1 MCYIAIISKQQRWFN
16 TVTNEDQMKTGII
29 EIDESFIDWEVCQDT
44 TIDSEG
50 DEVDCGDPYV
60 RINNLFVSKESRG
73 QGLAKRLIELAVT
86 AIKGECDLKI
96 KIVAEPK
103 ESCVDAE
110 KLASF
115 YDRYDMEVV
124 AY

>member
-1 MCYIAIISKQQRWFN
+1 MEN
-16 TVTNEDQMKTGII
+16 GLI
-29 EIDESFIDWEVCQDT
+29 EIDESYIDWEVCQDM

-50 DEVDCGDPYV
+50 DEVEDGAPYV
-60 RINNLFVSKESRG
+60 RINNLYVSPEARG
-73 QGLAKRLIELAVT
+73 QGLAKRLIELAIT

-103 ESCVDAE
+103 ESHVDAE

>member
-1 MCYIAIISKQQRWFN
+1 
-16 TVTNEDQMKTGII
+16 MKNGLI
-29 EIDESFIDWEVCQDT
+29 EIDESYIDWEVCQDT
-44 TIDSEG
+44 TFDSEG
-50 DEVDCGDPYV
+50 DEVDCGAPYV
-60 RINNLFVSKESRG
+60 RINNLFVAPELRG
-73 QGLAKRLIELAVT
+73 QGLAKRLVETAIL

-103 ESCVDAE
+103 ESHVDAE

>member
-1 MCYIAIISKQQRWFN
+1 
-16 TVTNEDQMKTGII
+16 MKTGII
-29 EIDESFIDWEVCQDT
+29 EIDESYIDWEVCQDT
-44 TIDSEG
+44 AIDSEG
-50 DEVDCGDPYV
+50 DEVDFGAPYV
-60 RINNLFVSKESRG
+60 RINNIFVSQELRG
-73 QGLAKRLIELAVT
+73 QGLAKKLIELAIA

-103 ESCVDAE
+103 ESTVDAE